1 MLEPVHNT
9 DPEGWVARWRDVGGE
24 ERAAGLHPS
33 REDALDVAAAMALA
47 CGRDRAAKGSG
58 RPRKRYARALKPVP
72 VKKGP
77 RAMRYQGR
85 WKTGD
90 GQDLRVPGLCD
101 NPDEAL
107 NAAVAAANAWNDTSP
122 AAGIAHPIEYYV
134 EHWPALQAEET
145 LNTHNE
151 RLGTLL
157 RVHPKL
163 APVPVDELARN
174 QVYDVKDALVEY
186 GYPADYIRQ
195 LLHTLS
201 ALIEILRDHDIIVGK
216 NVAARIRITS
226 ADRKFALANREQ
238 RIARERA
245 EAVEKGEKP
254 RRDAPTPR
262 AIPAEEFHA
271 TLAFAPTYLR
281 ALLKIAVVGGF
292 RPGEFFASNR
302 HNVDRGRQ
310 LIAINETISRR
321 GKLMEGTKNT
331 YTKPLGERSR
341 YTLFLPELL
350 DELDAARVP
359 DIHGYWVRAPTGGFT
374 NPNNF
379 RNRVFKPVMQA
390 AETAQVARCWT
401 LKDLRHTFSTELLK
415 AGIPITH
422 VAHWMGDQV
431 TIEDEGGKKHRVR
444 SQAVLVYE
452 HPDDTHVAR
461 AADVM
466 RVYLRLGQQRLFG
479 SD

>member
-1 MLEPVHNT
+1 M
-9 DPEGWVARWRDVGGE
+9 A
-24 ERAAGLHPS
+24 
-33 REDALDVAAAMALA
+33 VAAAMAVA
-47 CGRDRAAKGSG
+47 CDQGHAARGSG

-77 RAMRYQGR
+77 RTTRYQGR

-90 GQDLRVPGLCD
+90 GKDRRVPGLCH
-101 NPDEAL
+101 NPDDAL
-107 NAAVAAANAWNDTSP
+107 NAAVAAANAWNDKSP

-157 RVHPKL
+157 RVHPRL
-163 APVPVDELARN
+163 APVPVDELTRN
-174 QVYDVKDALVEY
+174 QAYKLKDALIEY

-201 ALIEILRDHDIIVGK
+201 ALIEILRDHEIIAGK

-226 ADRKFALANREQ
+226 AERKFALANREQ
-238 RIARERA
+238 RIARERGEA
-245 EAVEKGEKP
+245 ETNGKKP

-271 TLAFAPTYLR
+271 TLVFAPAYLR
-281 ALLKIAVVGGF
+281 VLLKIGVVGGF

-302 HNVDRGRQ
+302 HNVDRSRQ

-331 YTKPLGERSR
+331 YTMPLEERSR

-350 DELDAARVP
+350 DELDAARIP

-379 RNRVFKPVMQA
+379 RNRVFNPVIQA
-390 AETAQVARCWT
+390 AEKAQVTRWWT

-431 TIEDEGGKKHRVR
+431 TIEDDGGKKHRVR

-466 RVYLRLGQQRLFG
+466 RVYLRMGQQRLFG